1 MMQNAHFQYHNAL
14 NKLKIKEDGN
24 YLNGANIILI
34 DDLVDSKWTL
44 TVAGGL
50 LHKAGAQKVYP
61 FCLADSSQSEG

>member
-1 MMQNAHFQYHNAL
+1 MAIAHIKCIKTQSKAFQTSND
-14 NKLKIKEDGN
+14 IRE
-24 YLNGANIILI
+24 NIILI

-50 LHKAGAQKVYP
+50 LHKAGAEKIYP